1 MVILRRLRSTIHY
14 WLRTQVLS
22 ECGSRFTHKT
32 LVEAINV
39 RHLHINYRMCVCEHD
54 QLTC

>member
-54 QLTC
+54 QVTC